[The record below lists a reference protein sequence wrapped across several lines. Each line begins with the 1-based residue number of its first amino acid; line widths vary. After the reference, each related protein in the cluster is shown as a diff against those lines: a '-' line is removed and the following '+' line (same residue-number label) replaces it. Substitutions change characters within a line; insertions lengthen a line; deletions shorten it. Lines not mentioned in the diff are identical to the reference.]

1 MLSHA
6 HREHTR
12 LSRKVTWSRNVCV
25 SQAILGTAWQE
36 ESMPAAKMKRRRQGQ
51 EVVSEPRQQK
61 ERQGSLT
68 DSEDS
73 TKYVVSAPRH
83 VDA

>member
-1 MLSHA
+1 
-6 HREHTR
+6 
-12 LSRKVTWSRNVCV
+12 
-25 SQAILGTAWQE
+25 
-36 ESMPAAKMKRRRQGQ
+36 MPAAKMKRRRQGQ